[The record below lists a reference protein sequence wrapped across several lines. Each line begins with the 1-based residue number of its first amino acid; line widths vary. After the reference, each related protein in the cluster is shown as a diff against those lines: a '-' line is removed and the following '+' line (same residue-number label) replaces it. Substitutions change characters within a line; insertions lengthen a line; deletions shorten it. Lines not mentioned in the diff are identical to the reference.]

1 MRVAIPTEDERGL
14 DSTVDQHF
22 GRAPVYTI
30 LDTESDA
37 VETVENDSHHFGG
50 SGHPP
55 EIVADA
61 GVEVV
66 LAGDIGRGAVSRFED
81 RGIPVFRG
89 ATGTVAEA
97 IEDWEAAAL
106 EQVGPDDV
114 HGHGHEHGDHTHDHD
129 HSHDPGDHAHDHSHD
144 DAHEH

>member
-1 MRVAIPTEDERGL
+1 MRVAIPSEDERGV
-14 DSTVDQHF
+14 DSPVDQHF

-30 LDTESDA
+30 VDTDTDA

-61 GVEVV
+61 GAEVV
-66 LAGDIGRGAVSRFED
+66 VAGGIGRGAVTRFED
-81 RGIPVFRG
+81 RGIPVYRG

-97 IEDWEAAAL
+97 IEDWEADAL
-106 EQVGPDDV
+106 EQVGPEDV
-114 HGHGHEHGDHTHDHD
+114 HGHGHDH
-129 HSHDPGDHAHDHSHD
+129 GDHAHDHNHD
-144 DAHEH
+144 HGDQAHDHGHDHE